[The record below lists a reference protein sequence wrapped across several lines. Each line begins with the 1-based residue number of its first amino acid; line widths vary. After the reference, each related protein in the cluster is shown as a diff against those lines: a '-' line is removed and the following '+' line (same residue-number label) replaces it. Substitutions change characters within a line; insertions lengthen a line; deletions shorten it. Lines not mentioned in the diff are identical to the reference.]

1 MTGSAKPGIGMR
13 AGPSSPAFASLKPG
27 YNQAMPTIKILS
39 GGAMKSLLV
48 EVVPLFERVNGSK
61 VEIRFALTSVLK
73 KEIEDGAAFDIALL
87 PRPELDALV
96 EAGKIAAGTQTDI
109 TRSAVGLA
117 VRAGAP
123 KPDIGTVEALRQTL
137 RRARTIGYSD
147 GPSGAYIADLLVRL
161 GIADEMK
168 PKTRLTGR
176 PVAEIVAEGEAEIG
190 MQQIVAILPVKGADL
205 VGPLPGE
212 LQNIIVYAAGI
223 APGSGQA
230 ARALVAFMGT
240 PEVVGMIRAK
250 GMEPG

>member
-1 MTGSAKPGIGMR
+1 MAALSYNGRRGNHVGRKPNQNPHRRRHEIAHGRSRAAVR
-13 AGPSSPAFASLKPG
+13 AGERRQSRGQIRADV
-27 YNQAMPTIKILS
+27 
-39 GGAMKSLLV
+39 GA
-48 EVVPLFERVNGSK
+48 E
-61 VEIRFALTSVLK
+61 

-87 PRPELDALV
+87 PRPELDALA
-96 EAGKIAAGTQTDI
+96 EAGKIVAGTQTDI

-123 KPDIGTVEALRQTL
+123 KPDIGTVAALRQTL
-137 RRARTIGYSD
+137 QRARTIGYSD

-168 PKTRLTGR
+168 PKTRLTSR

-190 MQQIVAILPVKGADL
+190 MQQIVAILPVKGAEL

-230 ARALVAFMGT
+230 ARALVAFW
-240 PEVVGMIRAK
+240 PRPRWCA
-250 GMEPG
+250 

>member
-1 MTGSAKPGIGMR
+1 MGGEAIMSDA
-13 AGPSSPAFASLKPG
+13 
-27 YNQAMPTIKILS
+27 NQIKILS
-39 GGAMKSLLV
+39 GGAMKSLMV
-48 EVVPLFERVNGSK
+48 EVVPLFERANGTE

-87 PRPELDALV
+87 PRPELDALA

-109 TRSAVGLA
+109 TRSAVGLT

-123 KPDIGTVEALRQTL
+123 KPDVGTVEALRRTL
-137 RRARTIGYSD
+137 QQAGSIGYSD
-147 GPSGAYIADLLVRL
+147 GPSGAYIAEFLVRL

-168 PKTRLTGR
+168 SKTRLTSR

-212 LQNIIVYAAGI
+212 LQNIIVYAAGL
-223 APGSGQA
+223 ATGSGQGGT
-230 ARALVAFMGT
+230 ARAFIAFMAT
-240 PEVVGMIRAK
+240 PEVVRMIRAK